1 MSLDGTYT
9 GLLASLASW
18 MDRDDLTAVLPDC
31 VTLFESNANTEAAI
45 RTQFNRTSTIIPTS
59 ASLDYIA
66 TPTDYLGTDSVILTA
81 SGGGSLVTLKPY
93 GGAAA
98 MYTDYPNASAAKGQP
113 KGFINMTGKI
123 ELAPNPDATYPTR
136 LYYYQKI
143 PSLVTNSTN
152 WLLVNFPQI
161 YLFGSL
167 VAAEAFLGSDP
178 RIQTW
183 GTLYDNAIQ
192 KLGGATDRNKYGGS
206 SLQVAIDAVA

>member
-18 MDRDDLTAVLPDC
+18 MDRDDLTALLPDA
-31 VTLFESNANTEAAI
+31 VVLFESNANTEGAI
-45 RTQFNRTSTIIPTS
+45 RTQFNRTYTVVTTT
-59 ASLDYIA
+59 ASLDYIS
-66 TPTDYLGTDSVILTA
+66 TPSDYLGTDSVLITPTTGTQA
-81 SGGGSLVTLKPY
+81 VLKPY

-98 MYTDYPNASAAKGQP
+98 MFTDYPNATMGGQP
-113 KGFINMTGKI
+113 KGFIN
-123 ELAPNPDATYPTR
+123 LASKLQMAPTPDAAYSTR

-143 PSLVTNSTN
+143 PPLVTNTSN
-152 WLLVNFPQI
+152 WLFTNFPQI

-183 GTLYDNAIQ
+183 GTLYDNAVQ

-206 SLQVAIDAVA
+206 SLQVAIDAVV